1 MRDPL
6 SVTLFSKSQASIL
19 GLLYGRPDESY
30 YFRQIVTQSGLG
42 VGHVQRDLESLSTA
56 GIIERTRKGQH
67 VYYRADARCPIYQ
80 ELRSIITKTIGPAA
94 VLRDV
99 LDPLKDR
106 IKVAFIF
113 GSVAR
118 GEERHASDLDLFV
131 IGKATFRQT
140 VDAIRPAEA
149 TLQRTINPTVYPIK
163 EFRDKLAAG
172 NHFLQSVIKGE
183 KFFILGD
190 DRELGKLSA

>member
-42 VGHVQRDLESLSTA
+42 VGHVQRELESLSTA